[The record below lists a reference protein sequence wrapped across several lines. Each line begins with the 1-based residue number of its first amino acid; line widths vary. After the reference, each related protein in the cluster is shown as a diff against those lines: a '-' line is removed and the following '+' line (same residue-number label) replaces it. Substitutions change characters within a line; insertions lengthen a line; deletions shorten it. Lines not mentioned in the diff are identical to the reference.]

1 MHVVQ
6 FKMHRST
13 AIISFAAPSSAPV
26 NMTISDIKSTE
37 FLLTWTAPPYES
49 HNGIITEYVV
59 NITEVETG
67 DMYKLVSQTASII
80 VQSLHAFYSYE
91 CTVSAVT
98 VAEGPYTEAVTARTL
113 EDGMCDTLFIAS
125 HNY

>member
-1 MHVVQ
+1 
-6 FKMHRST
+6 
-13 AIISFAAPSSAPV
+13 
-26 NMTISDIKSTE
+26 MTISDIKSTE
-37 FLLTWTAPPYES
+37 FLLTWTTPPHES

-67 DMYKLVSQTASII
+67 DTYKLVSQTASII
-80 VQSLHAFYSYE
+80 VQSLHPFYSYE

-98 VAEGPYTEAVTARTL
+98 VAEGPYTEVVTVRTL